1 MRIAWRTR
9 ACSIALSLLLTLLG
23 TLAPAAAQTPA
34 WPHTVTVEG
43 ASATIYQPQAIS
55 WPDHETL
62 TARAAIALRPKD
74 AAGETL
80 GTIEL
85 TVRTRTDAN
94 TNMVVLSNPVLVS
107 SRFPTLDT
115 NQAEQIDQ
123 RIRKALPEI
132 QLRPVPLQ
140 SILLSLKERSEAA
153 SVPVDNAPP
162 QIFYSDRAASL
173 VVFDGEPVMAP
184 VGKTGLS
191 YAVNTNWDV
200 LTDGKSWF
208 LLNNGLWLTAP
219 AFGGPWTP
227 TPTLPRAFNSVPAGQ
242 NFEAVRKAVPPSNQK
257 PPVVPQ
263 IFVSTKPAEII
274 VTNGPPQLVAVPG
287 TGLQSVKNTI
297 SSLFLDT
304 VTGDFYL
311 LVSGRWFSSHGLAG
325 PWGFAS
331 DKLPA
336 DFALIPPDT
345 PQGAVRASVPGTSEA
360 QLAVLQAQ
368 VPKQATL
375 KKDQAKIVVTYAGA
389 PQFKPIPGTPL
400 TYAINT
406 GFAVIGADGRYY
418 VCYQGAWFVGAT
430 PQGPW
435 ILAETVPAVI
445 YTIPPTSPVYYVT
458 YVKVYGTSPATVT
471 FGYTSG
477 YTMGF
482 VSAGVVVYGTGY
494 YYPPVVIAAPVPIYY
509 PYPYSYAGTVTYNT
523 TTGAWTRSDTIY
535 GPYNTASG
543 KSYYNPNTGA
553 WAGGGAIYGPN
564 GGVGAFSAY
573 NPSTGSYAHG
583 SASWGPDGG
592 SGSASWYNGKTGATG
607 STNQNWNA
615 YSRWGSSTINGPD
628 QTVHTQSG
636 SNSQGKAG
644 SFSSSTGAEGAGY
657 KGAGGNQ
664 GGAVKTQNGDIYAG
678 HDGNAYQH
686 TSDGWSK
693 WSNGGWQPVTPPTPP
708 NGGGRNS
715 NTLGS
720 TQQPQQQPSQS
731 QRTAQQQG
739 HQQPGQQQRQTRL
752 GQGGTRAMMEPSS
765 FQQLEQDRAARLQ
778 GMQGRFGGGGSGRRF
793 R

>member
-1 MRIAWRTR
+1 MPSAWRIR
-9 ACSIALSLLLTLLG
+9 ACGIALSLLLTLL
-23 TLAPAAAQTPA
+23 TPVAAATAQTAA
-34 WPHTVTVEG
+34 WPHTVTVGG

-55 WPDHETL
+55 WPDDETL
-62 TARAAIALRPKD
+62 TARAAIAVRPKS

-85 TVRTRTDAN
+85 TVTTRTDAI
-94 TNMVVLSNPVLVS
+94 TNMVVLSNPVLLA

-115 NQAEQIDQ
+115 AQAAEMEQ

-140 SILLSLKERSEAA
+140 SILLSLKERSAA
-153 SVPVDNAPP
+153 PSVSVDNTPP

-208 LLNNGLWLTAP
+208 LLNNGLWLTAS
-219 AFGGPWTP
+219 AYGGPWTP
-227 TPTLPRAFNSVPAGQ
+227 TTTLPRAFKSIPTAK
-242 NFEAVRKAVPPSNQK
+242 NFEAIRKAVPPSKQK
-257 PPVVPQ
+257 PPLVPQ

-274 VTNGPPQLVAVPG
+274 VTNGSPQFVPIPG

-304 VTGDFYL
+304 ATGDFYL
-311 LVSGRWFSSHGLAG
+311 LISGRWFSSHGLSG
-325 PWGFAS
+325 PWSFAS

-336 DFALIPPDT
+336 DFALIPADA
-345 PQGAVRASVPGTSEA
+345 PQAAVRTSVPGTSEA

-375 KKDQAKIVVTYAGA
+375 KKNQAKIVVTYAGT
-389 PQFKPIPGTPL
+389 PKFVPIPGTPL
-400 TYAINT
+400 TYAVNT
-406 GFAVIGADGRYY
+406 GFAVIGAEGRYY

-435 ILAETVPAVI
+435 ILASTVPPVI

-458 YVKVYGTSPATVT
+458 YVKVYGTSPTTVT

-482 VSAGVVVYGTGY
+482 VSTGVVVYGTGY
-494 YYPPVVIAAPVPIYY
+494 YYPPVVIPAPVPIYY
-509 PYPYSYAGTVTYNT
+509 PYPYSYAGTVAYNS
-523 TTGAWTRSDTIY
+523 TTGAWTRSGTVY

-543 KSYYNPNTGA
+543 RSYYNPNTGA

-564 GGVGAFSAY
+564 GGVGAFNAY

-583 SASWGPDGG
+583 SASWGADSG
-592 SGSASWYNGKTGATG
+592 SGNASWYNGKTGASG

-615 YSRWGSSTINGPD
+615 YSRWGSSTVTGPD
-628 QTVHTQSG
+628 QTIHTQSG

-664 GGAVKTQNGDIYAG
+664 GGAVKTQNGDVYAG
-678 HDGNAYQH
+678 RDGNVYQH
-686 TSDGWSK
+686 GSDGWSK
-693 WSNGGWQPVTPPTPP
+693 WSNGGWQSVTTP
-708 NGGGRNS
+708 NSGGQNATAS
-715 NTLGS
+715 GS
-720 TQQPQQQPSQS
+720 TQPPQRPSPSQG
-731 QRTAQQQG
+731 TAQQSK
-739 HQQPGQQQRQTRL
+739 QQLGQQQRQGRPS
-752 GQGGTRAMMEPSS
+752 QSGTRQTIDPSS
-765 FQQLEQDRAARLQ
+765 FQQLERDRAARFP
-778 GMQGRFGGGGSGRRF
+778 GMQGRGGGGFGRRF